1 MISNGTLPL
10 TILLI
15 LTGCAQQEETGGLAW
30 WGWLLIIVLLIFIFW
45 LLTRG
50 QSKPETSI
58 KTTPEQQTPVLSEQL
73 LEEVSPLEV
82 QVDDLTV
89 IEGIGSKISMIL
101 QSAGVNTYAQL
112 AAMEP
117 QKIMDIILA
126 AGLRLADTGTWP
138 HQAQLAADGKMEELQ
153 AFQDTLKGGRAA

>member
-1 MISNGTLPL
+1 MIRDKTLPL
-10 TILLI
+10 SAMLI
-15 LTGCAQQEETGGLAW
+15 LTGCAQQEETGGLPW
-30 WGWLLIIVLLIFIFW
+30 WGWLLIIVMLIFIFW

-50 QSKPETSI
+50 QSRPDTLI
-58 KTTPEQQTPVLSEQL
+58 KTTPEQQTPVISDEL
-73 LEEVSPLEV
+73 LEEVSLPEV
-82 QVDDLTV
+82 QVNDLTV
-89 IEGIGSKISMIL
+89 IEGIGPKISMIL

-117 QKIMDIILA
+117 KKIMDIILA

-138 HQAQLAADGKMEELQ
+138 QQAQLAADGKMEELQ